1 MDIFQA
7 IILALIQGL
16 TEFLPISSSAHLVL
30 VPKLFGWADQGLVFD
45 VAVHVGTL
53 LAVLVYLREEITRI
67 MVSWFSGWSRW
78 HWDQDG
84 ILGWFIILATIPL
97 GLVGLLGNDWV
108 ERNLR
113 DPMVIAIA
121 TLVFGL
127 LLGWADRQGNQ
138 PTRTIADMGW
148 RDALLIGFAQAL
160 ALIPGTSRSGIT
172 MTLGLVLG
180 LSRLEAARFSFM
192 LAIPAITLSGLLKSW
207 ELANDAVTIN
217 WPSLSVGIVVSAVT
231 AFLCIEGFMHLV
243 MRIGMK
249 PFVIYRVLLA
259 LVLFAFFY

>member
-7 IILALIQGL
+7 IILALMQGL

-30 VPKLFGWADQGLVFD
+30 IPKLLGWVDQGLAFD

-67 MVSWFSGWSRW
+67 TVSWFSGWSRW

-84 ILGWFIILATIPL
+84 TLGWFIILATIPL
-97 GLVGLLGNDWV
+97 GLVGLAGNGWI

-113 DPMVIAIA
+113 DPMVIATT

-127 LLGWADRQGNQ
+127 LLGWADRRGNQ
-138 PTRTIADMGW
+138 PTRTVADMSW
-148 RDALLIGFAQAL
+148 RDVLLIGLAQAL

-172 MTLGLVLG
+172 MTTGLMLG

-192 LAIPAITLSGLLKSW
+192 LAVPAIALPGLLKSW
-207 ELANDAVTIN
+207 ELAGAAVTIN
-217 WPSLSVGIVVSAVT
+217 WLALFVGVVVSAVT

-243 MRIGMK
+243 TRVGMK

-259 LVLFAFFY
+259 LVLFALFY